1 MKIIKPMLCKHG
13 DKKDLDKLNY
23 IFEPKLDGTR
33 AICYINKKIE
43 LINRRGINITKR
55 YPEFNFR
62 QNVNSS
68 CILDGEIIVY
78 GKDGMPN
85 FNLLQ
90 KREQLEKEILIE
102 LRSKEIPATFVVFDI
117 LMKDGKNLIN
127 YPLKERKKIL
137 AQTIKEDKR
146 IEIIPFTQDG
156 KKLWKEIT
164 SKKGEGVVGKNLE
177 SKYSPNAR
185 VSDWIKIKFFKS
197 VDCVLIGFTQ
207 EKRIISAFLLGL
219 YDNGQLRYVG
229 KVGTGFTEKFLQ
241 QIFKKM
247 SKIIIPDSPVK
258 NLKNINAR
266 WISPKLVGEIKY
278 LEFTKDKILR
288 APVFLRMREDKKPK
302 DCTFNQ

>member
-1 MKIIKPMLCKHG
+1 MKIQPMLCKRG
-13 DKKDLDKLNY
+13 DKNDLDKPNY

-33 AICYINKKIE
+33 AICYINKEIE

-117 LMKDGKNLIN
+117 LMKDGKN
-127 YPLKERKKIL
+127 
-137 AQTIKEDKR
+137 
-146 IEIIPFTQDG
+146 
-156 KKLWKEIT
+156 LWKEIT

>member
-1 MKIIKPMLCKHG
+1 MKIQPMLCKRG
-13 DKKDLDKLNY
+13 DKNDLDKPNY

-33 AICYINKKIE
+33 AICYINKEIE

-127 YPLKERKKIL
+127 YPLKERKKRL
-137 AQTIKEDKR
+137 
-146 IEIIPFTQDG
+146 
-156 KKLWKEIT
+156 
-164 SKKGEGVVGKNLE
+164 
-177 SKYSPNAR
+177 
-185 VSDWIKIKFFKS
+185 
-197 VDCVLIGFTQ
+197 
-207 EKRIISAFLLGL
+207 ISAFLLGL
-219 YDNGQLRYVG
+219 YDHGQLKYIG

-241 QIFKKM
+241 QIFKKI
-247 SKIIIPDSPVK
+247 SKITISSSPVK
-258 NLKNINAR
+258 DLKNINAR

-278 LEFTKDKILR
+278 L
-288 APVFLRMREDKKPK
+288 
-302 DCTFNQ
+302 